1 MADNHYCI
9 ISLDGLGEAAKL
21 LIEKVSNAVGWVI
34 TRDTPMKI
42 AMQSFIE
49 DVKKSDLD
57 PISKAALISNAN
69 TIVKE
74 YCNQAAILQK
84 ALISIQDNAK
94 PDLVEDDWISQF
106 MDKARL
112 ISDSEFQVIWG
123 RILAEECN
131 RPGCIPRSLLHTL
144 EQMDRFD
151 AEQFTLL
158 CSFSIYTIDNDGKA
172 YSPII
177 IWKHM
182 EELYEKKGI
191 SFDGLVNLKALGL
204 IDTSIGKLNPEYTS
218 QYNVFPSDIHYFDK
232 SYQPLENMNQIPVGN
247 VIFTKTGQALCQVIE
262 TKGHENFVEEY
273 CIPYWK
279 TRIKQLSSSKMKQ
292 GA

>member
-1 MADNHYCI
+1 MADNSYSI
-9 ISLDGLGEAAKL
+9 ISLDGVGEAAKL
-21 LIEKVSNAVGWVI
+21 LIEKISNAVGWVI
-34 TRDTPMKI
+34 TRDTPTKI

-49 DVKKSDLD
+49 DVKRSDFD
-57 PISKAALISNAN
+57 PITKAALISNAN

-74 YCNQAAILQK
+74 YCNQAAIIQK
-84 ALISIQDNAK
+84 ALSSIQDNAK
-94 PDLVEDDWISQF
+94 PELVEDDWISQF

-112 ISDSEFQVIWG
+112 VSDSEFQVIWG

-131 RPGCIPRSLLHTL
+131 RPGCIPRSLLQTL

-158 CSFSIYTIDNDGKA
+158 CSFSIYTIGNDCKE
-172 YSPII
+172 YSPMV
-177 IWKHM
+177 IWEHM
-182 EELYEKKGI
+182 SDLYEKKGI

-204 IDTSIGKLNPEYTS
+204 IDTSIGKLNPEYTN
-218 QYNVFPSDIHYFDK
+218 QYNVFPSNIYYFDK
-232 SYQPLENMNQIPVGN
+232 GYQPLENMNQIPVGN

-279 TRIKQLSSSKMKQ
+279 ARIKLLGSSKMKS
-292 GA
+292 GE